1 MAIREKVFNTITR
14 VFKKHGAVTIDTP
27 VFELKEILAGKYG
40 EDSKLIYD
48 LADQGGEE
56 CSLRYDLTVPFA
68 RFLAMNGKEY
78 QNFKRYHIAKVYR
91 RDQPAMTKGR
101 MREFYQCDFDIAG
114 VYDPMI
120 PDSEILRILCEVL
133 TDLDVGK
140 FTVKINHRKILDG
153 IFEVCGVPEQNI
165 RPISSAVD
173 KLDKSPWADVKKE
186 MVEEKGLA
194 SEVAD
199 KIGEYVKLKGGRD
212 LLSVLQQDETLMK
225 NVNAAAGIKEMELL
239 FDYLDI
245 FEVTEKMSFDLS
257 LARGL
262 DYYTGIIYEAVT
274 EKSAPPKLAE
284 GVLPKKK
291 TNSDELDESTV
302 GVGSI
307 AAGGRYD
314 NLVGMFSGVNKKG
327 VPNLQIPCVG
337 VSIGVERVFSI
348 LMAKQ
353 KAEEIKSNE
362 TQVYVISVGDGLLKE
377 RMQIAK
383 QLWDVGIKASY
394 MFKNKPK
401 LDKQFA
407 ACDKDMIPFAVIIG
421 KSELDNGQ
429 VRIKDMRSKDE
440 SQGGEKPLTTEEPFH
455 SDDLELKFKDLNV
468 VDPKDKQIPPA
479 VIIEKEDP
487 NLIPTVVPNVVKSE
501 DDEDEEDEMD
511 DELYRITESNRY
523 IPYDEAVPQIHLAR
537 VNSLRSQDVDIKR
550 HLLVFADKPSVT
562 KKSDQIIV
570 KNHYGAGPKGQLADN
585 LKPRRRQRSYLVAC
599 DFSEESFSAIEWT
612 MGTMMR
618 DGDQLYAYLY
628 RRR

>member
-1 MAIREKVFNTITR
+1 MSENKKIELTQAIENQGQKVRQLKSEGAEKSVIDAQVALLLEFKKELAVLEGTDKKASKASKTSFTLKTAKGTKDYNDKDMAIREKVFNTITK

-133 TDLDVGK
+133 TDLDVGQ

-153 IFEVCGVPEQNI
+153 IFEVCGVPEASI

-173 KLDKSPWADVKKE
+173 KLDKLPWADVKKE

-194 SEVAD
+194 PECAD

-212 LLSVLQQDETLMK
+212 LLEILKKDDVLTK
-225 NVNAAAGIKEMELL
+225 NASASAGIKDMELL
-239 FDYLDI
+239 FDYLDV

-274 EKSAPPKLAE
+274 EKSAPPKLAD
-284 GVLPKKK
+284 GVKPKKK
-291 TNSDELDESTV
+291 ANSDELDESTV

-362 TQVYVISVGDGLLKE
+362 TEVYVISVGDGLLKE

-383 QLWDVGIKASY
+383 QLWDAGIKASY
-394 MFKNKPK
+394 LFKNKPK

-407 ACDKDMIPFAVIIG
+407 VCDKEMIPFAVIIG
-421 KSELDNGQ
+421 KDELEKGQ

-440 SQGGEKPLTTEEPFH
+440 TQGGGVTIEQTKMIQ
-455 SDDLELKFKDLNV
+455 ELKSRL
-468 VDPKDKQIPPA
+468 
-479 VIIEKEDP
+479 
-487 NLIPTVVPNVVKSE
+487 T
-501 DDEDEEDEMD
+501 
-511 DELYRITESNRY
+511 
-523 IPYDEAVPQIHLAR
+523 
-537 VNSLRSQDVDIKR
+537 
-550 HLLVFADKPSVT
+550 LL
-562 KKSDQIIV
+562 
-570 KNHYGAGPKGQLADN
+570 
-585 LKPRRRQRSYLVAC
+585 
-599 DFSEESFSAIEWT
+599 
-612 MGTMMR
+612 
-618 DGDQLYAYLY
+618 
-628 RRR
+628 